1 MLPIELSGAAAGSGV
16 RILEY
21 YSKFRP
27 ARQMFFAPGQSEQAL
42 FLHRA
47 GSKGVPMQRR
57 PTVTCGPFVRPAN
70 QNRRCFCTGPA
81 RRDVPAA
88 AADGDLRAFIRP
100 AGQNRRCFCTGPGSK
115 GVSSWWRLMVTSWVF
130 LSTPRPLGL
139 DTLEKVRVML

>member
-27 ARQMFFAPGQSEQAL
+27 ARQMFFTPGQSEQAR
-42 FLHRA
+42 FLRRA
-47 GSKGVPMQRR
+47 GSKRVSMQRR
-57 PTVTCGPFVRPAN
+57 PTVTCGPFV
-70 QNRRCFCTGPA
+70 
-81 RRDVPAA
+81 
-88 AADGDLRAFIRP
+88 RP

>member
-1 MLPIELSGAAAGSGV
+1 MLPIELSGTAAGSGV

-27 ARQMFFAPGQSEQAL
+27 ARQMFFAPGWSEQPL
-42 FLHRA
+42 FLRRA
-47 GSKGVPMQRR
+47 GSKEG
-57 PTVTCGPFVRPAN
+57 A
-70 QNRRCFCTGPA
+70 
-81 RRDVPAA
+81 PAA